1 MAYRQTEEENKT
13 GLSGGQAGAGKTDKL
28 QIHDLCV
35 DFATQHGTVHAVKG
49 VTLTAVKGRITAL
62 VGESGSGKSVTS
74 LAVMDLLARNGRI
87 ASGRILYGSR
97 DLLTLPE
104 RERRKLNGT
113 VFSMI
118 FQDPSG
124 SLDPLF
130 TIEDQMEEGILA
142 HRKISRREA
151 RCLCLEYLRA
161 VNLRDPE
168 TLLRARPHELSG
180 GMCQRVM
187 IAIAMA
193 LQPDFLIADE
203 PTTALDVTVQ
213 KQILKKIWHL
223 SREQGMGVLFITH
236 DLGVVAEIADD
247 VCIMQKGMIVEN
259 GPVLEIFEHPRHP
272 YTRTLLQAIM

>member
-87 ASGRILYGSR
+87 ASGRILYGGR

-118 FQDPSG
+118 FS
-124 SLDPLF
+124 SL
-130 TIEDQMEEGILA
+130 
-142 HRKISRREA
+142 
-151 RCLCLEYLRA
+151 LCYCFVTCIRYHMNITKA
-161 VNLRDPE
+161 
-168 TLLRARPHELSG
+168 TH
-180 GMCQRVM
+180 
-187 IAIAMA
+187 
-193 LQPDFLIADE
+193 
-203 PTTALDVTVQ
+203 TALFF
-213 KQILKKIWHL
+213 ILGSSPL
-223 SREQGMGVLFITH
+223 PAPS
-236 DLGVVAEIADD
+236 
-247 VCIMQKGMIVEN
+247 
-259 GPVLEIFEHPRHP
+259 
-272 YTRTLLQAIM
+272 

>member
-1 MAYRQTEEENKT
+1 MAYRQ
-13 GLSGGQAGAGKTDKL
+13 SDGQIPGETAPRADTL
-28 QIHDLCV
+28 QIRNLQV
-35 DFATQHGTVHAVKG
+35 DFETAHGIVHAVKG
-49 VTLTAVKGRITAL
+49 VDLTVRKGQITAL

-74 LAVMDLLARNGRI
+74 LAVMSLLARNGRI
-87 ASGRILYGSR
+87 AGGQILYGDR
-97 DLLTLPE
+97 DLLTLSGK
-104 RERRKLNGT
+104 ERRKMNGT

-130 TIEDQMEEGILA
+130 TIEDQMTEGILA
-142 HRKISRREA
+142 HRRISRGEA
-151 RCLCLEYLRA
+151 RKQCLDYLRA

-168 TLLRARPHELSG
+168 ALLRARPHELSG

-223 SREQGMGVLFITH
+223 SRDQGMGILFITH
-236 DLGVVAEIADD
+236 DLGVVAEIADT
-247 VCIMQKGMIVEN
+247 VSIMQDGAIVES
-259 GPVLEIFEHPRHP
+259 GPVLEIFENPRHP
-272 YTRTLLQAIM
+272 YTRQLLQAIM